1 MTKNEKKA
9 ARRLYYVK
17 KLLEDDNEKE
27 YTNGFYFSK
36 KAVRYLKNKDLRYHI
51 NQYYDLTISNI
62 LNYIED
68 NKNLTE
74 LKKSIFAEY
83 SGEYATS
90 IYYNFIEVII
100 R

>member
-9 ARRLYYVK
+9 SQRFYYLK
-17 KLLEDDNEKE
+17 KLLADDYEKE

-51 NQYYDLTISNI
+51 NEYYDLTISNF

-74 LKKSIFAEY
+74 LKKSIFEEY
-83 SGEYATS
+83 NGEYATS
-90 IYYNFIEVII
+90 IYYNFVDVII